1 MQIYGDQDKG
11 GFEMIAVVQRVLQS
25 SVVIDGSLCSQ
36 IEKGVNILIGFE
48 KGDTVENI
56 NKMAKKC
63 SELRIFED
71 ENGKMSKSLI
81 DIKGEMLI
89 VSQFTLAGDV
99 SKGRRPDF
107 TSAMHPDLA
116 KEYYE
121 QFIYECKKIVG
132 EDKVKSGVFAA
143 DMKVSI
149 LNDGPVTI
157 IIKL

>member
-1 MQIYGDQDKG
+1 
-11 GFEMIAVVQRVLQS
+11 MIAVVQRVLQS
-25 SVVIDGSLCSQ
+25 SVVINGSLYSQ

-56 NKMAKKC
+56 TRMAKKC

-71 ENGKMSKSLI
+71 ENGKMSNSII
-81 DIKGEMLI
+81 DIDGEMLI

-107 TSAMHPDLA
+107 TNAMHPDLA

-121 QFIYECKKIVG
+121 KFICECKKIIG
-132 EDKVKSGVFAA
+132 DDKVKSGIFAA

>member
-1 MQIYGDQDKG
+1 
-11 GFEMIAVVQRVLQS
+11 MIAVVQRVLQS
-25 SVVIDGSLCSQ
+25 SVVIDGSLYSQ

-56 NKMAKKC
+56 TKMAKKC